1 MSSDPGLRHTI
12 NPLASYSELPNACF
26 RDQEKGE
33 RVELLLRR
41 HPFTNTHWIAA
52 TIIGLLIPMTLH
64 ILNPGQWPGF
74 EPLSSVPTSTIF
86 LAEMLWL
93 IVVVGF
99 ALENFLI
106 WYYNVYL
113 VTNMRLVDVDFVGL
127 LQYSSTEAELKQI
140 QDVEHKQTGLWQLLF
155 NFGTVEVQT
164 AGIRQNIDFHK
175 IPKPYRVADIITDLL
190 PEEAEYSRIKQEK
203 RAITEE
209 QVAG

>member
-1 MSSDPGLRHTI
+1 
-12 NPLASYSELPNACF
+12 
-26 RDQEKGE
+26 
-33 RVELLLRR
+33 
-41 HPFTNTHWIAA
+41 
-52 TIIGLLIPMTLH
+52 
-64 ILNPGQWPGF
+64 
-74 EPLSSVPTSTIF
+74 
-86 LAEMLWL
+86 
-93 IVVVGF
+93 
-99 ALENFLI
+99 
-106 WYYNVYL
+106 
-113 VTNMRLVDVDFVGL
+113 MRLVDVDFVGL